1 MSRMQRWLS
10 SGTTN
15 SKLQQLQ
22 DHPSPIHN
30 FTETIT
36 MTTRSNN
43 KKIASDLSVVGQVR
57 TALKSQHRLAT
68 FFGFLMG
75 GLAPLVSY
83 VTAHYEIDPNL
94 PLYSQVGTLMVVGCL
109 LFSAITVYKWSKL
122 CFNSIGGAFGFV
134 LMAEG
139 TLIFCHIEWLSVLAL
154 GYLIVING
162 IATGCQIALPKSKPI
177 HKHLW
182 E

>member
-1 MSRMQRWLS
+1 M
-10 SGTTN
+10 
-15 SKLQQLQ
+15 
-22 DHPSPIHN
+22 
-30 FTETIT
+30 TIKRNT
-36 MTTRSNN
+36 
-43 KKIASDLSVVGQVR
+43 KIQAADLSVVGQVR
-57 TALKSQHRLAT
+57 TAVKPQHRLAT

-94 PLYSQVGTLMVVGCL
+94 PLYTQIGTLMVVGCL

-139 TLIFCHIEWLSVLAL
+139 TLIFCHINWLSAVAL
-154 GYLIVING
+154 GYLVVING
-162 IATGCQIALPKSKPI
+162 IATGCQIALPKPI
-177 HKHLW
+177 HKHSW